1 MNNKVN
7 DQYECTPV
15 SECIEFYEWFGNLT
29 VCDGDNKG
37 VIIVNEG
44 DDYE

>member
-1 MNNKVN
+1 MSNNVN
-7 DQYECTPV
+7 DQYQYTPV
-15 SECIEFYEWFGNLT
+15 SECIEFYERFDNLT
-29 VCDGDNKG
+29 VCDGDSQG